1 MRFLRRVLNI
11 FETPWLPPPAFC
23 LLPLRSPFLFFFEQS
38 FTVCW
43 KCTHTF
49 VFIVFHCVRCFQIVF
64 PICIFNV
71 CLLCVPGGEE
81 IGGNS
86 SEEGKTMATSKMDNM
101 TCRSKEC
108 VGKPLQVVATQ
119 LPYVFRYLANE
130 LFAMNI
136 RMNLTVS
143 ST

>member
-11 FETPWLPPPAFC
+11 YETPLLPPPASSFSF
-23 LLPLRSPFLFFFEQS
+23 LLFQTIVYGLLKMHSHFFVIVLFSNRVPNLYFS
-38 FTVCW
+38 MHV
-43 KCTHTF
+43 
-49 VFIVFHCVRCFQIVF
+49 
-64 PICIFNV
+64 
-71 CLLCVPGGEE
+71 LCVPGGEE
-81 IGGNS
+81 IGGIS

>member
-1 MRFLRRVLNI
+1 MYSHFCFHRVSLCSLFSNCV
-11 FETPWLPPPAFC
+11 PNLY
-23 LLPLRSPFLFFFEQS
+23 FLFS
-38 FTVCW
+38 
-43 KCTHTF
+43 
-49 VFIVFHCVRCFQIVF
+49 VR
-64 PICIFNV
+64 
-71 CLLCVPGGEE
+71 LSCVPGGDE

>member
-1 MRFLRRVLNI
+1 M
-11 FETPWLPPPAFC
+11 
-23 LLPLRSPFLFFFEQS
+23 
-38 FTVCW
+38 
-43 KCTHTF
+43 
-49 VFIVFHCVRCFQIVF
+49 
-64 PICIFNV
+64 
-71 CLLCVPGGEE
+71 PGGEE

>member
-1 MRFLRRVLNI
+1 
-11 FETPWLPPPAFC
+11 
-23 LLPLRSPFLFFFEQS
+23 
-38 FTVCW
+38 
-43 KCTHTF
+43 
-49 VFIVFHCVRCFQIVF
+49 
-64 PICIFNV
+64 
-71 CLLCVPGGEE
+71 VPGGEE